1 MMDDYGSITID
12 NKNLLDDLLGLGG
25 AGDIVGAG
33 DNDVDGL
40 GGLTSTNPLLNTNDD
55 DAATEYFFS
64 KRRNSLNQVN
74 NSKFGSKFNLNS
86 AATNGGTTGGAGS
99 NYLQPVQVNRFYL
112 ESPTFTKAEDDIYR
126 FEYNELFS

>member
-1 MMDDYGSITID
+1 MDDYGSITID

-33 DNDVDGL
+33 ENDD
-40 GGLTSTNPLLNTNDD
+40 GGLSSNPLLNTNDD
-55 DAATEYFFS
+55 DGEYFFS
-64 KRRNSLNQVN
+64 KRRNSLNNQV

-86 AATNGGTTGGAGS
+86 TTGTTNTNAGGS
-99 NYLQPVQVNRFYL
+99 NYLQSAAVPVNRFYL

-126 FEYNELFS
+126 L